1 MTAIHRRSALL
12 GASALFAGAPA
23 LAQNFPLRQVR
34 FVVGFA
40 PGGANDIMA
49 RLIAGKLNE
58 RLPGTSFIVENRPG
72 AATLVADDDGNAGLL
87 EERAKAVGVTQA
99 EYPDGV
105 PVGRL
110 CDGQIGNDALQASV
124 FK

>member
-1 MTAIHRRSALL
+1 MRMHHVHDRLQQR
-12 GASALFAGAPA
+12 GAQQPDQSD
-23 LAQNFPLRQVR
+23 V
-34 FVVGFA
+34 
-40 PGGANDIMA
+40 
-49 RLIAGKLNE
+49 
-58 RLPGTSFIVENRPG
+58 G